1 MTIDERLEKLTE
13 RTDALAVSLEILQ
26 GMQYANE
33 RRFESSA
40 NDFEKIKQTFLVV
53 LDSIKGLENIAVTH
67 GERLDDHDERLDD
80 LEKH

>member
-26 GMQYANE
+26 GLQLANE
-33 RRFESSA
+33 RRFESNA
-40 NDFEKIKQTFLVV
+40 NDFDKIKQTFLVA
-53 LDSIKGLENIAVTH
+53 LDSIKRLENIALAH
-67 GERLDDHDERLDD
+67 GERLDD